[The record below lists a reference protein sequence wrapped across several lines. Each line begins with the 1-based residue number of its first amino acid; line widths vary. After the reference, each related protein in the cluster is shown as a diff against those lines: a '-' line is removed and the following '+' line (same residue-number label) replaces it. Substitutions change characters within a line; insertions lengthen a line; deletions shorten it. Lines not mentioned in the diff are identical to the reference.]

1 MLQQVTNLDNEK
13 TRFSLKEK
21 TLDSTWANYS
31 LFPTNRH
38 LQELRRHGLKIFF
51 SEGKCYPSESVMP
64 KLFLKFWECGDEA
77 FTDTGEED
85 GAQTSPSIHG
95 SPASA
100 CF

>member
-38 LQELRRHGLKIFF
+38 LQELRWHGLKIFF
-51 SEGKCYPSESVMP
+51 QKV
-64 KLFLKFWECGDEA
+64 
-77 FTDTGEED
+77 
-85 GAQTSPSIHG
+85 
-95 SPASA
+95 SA
-100 CF
+100 IPVSL